1 MKIYIKEHKNHAG
14 KWIYAGYKSAWEQLG
29 YDVEY
34 YSDLHDIKEENYQLM
49 AIDADVN
56 FSNISKLEKAD
67 KVYLYVQPNRFP
79 PPWGSHP
86 NFVSLCHPSVID
98 EIIKMDNVHKWAFG
112 IITDFHDKWGDV
124 NEIPLAFDSVNY
136 APVENENYQF
146 DVCFVGGWAN
156 NGFNEKRKIMIQH
169 LSPFKD
175 SGLKCGFF
183 INRGISH
190 AEENLILSNSKLAI
204 NIHDAYQR
212 TLGLDTNER
221 TFKSL
226 GLTGLLVSDTISQ
239 IENLFP
245 EMPMYD
251 SPDEMM
257 NLVKKYI
264 DMAPQD
270 VIDLKVANRKK
281 ILDDHTYKNRV
292 QELLSL

>member
-1 MKIYIKEHKNHAG
+1 MKIYIKEHKSHAG

-79 PPWGSHP
+79 LPWGSHP
-86 NFVSLCHPSVID
+86 NFVSLCHPRVID

-112 IITDFHDKWGDV
+112 IITDFHDRWGDV
-124 NEIPLAFDSVNY
+124 KEVPLAFDSVNY

-169 LSPFKD
+169 LSLFKD

-226 GLTGLLVSDTISQ
+226 GLTGLLISDTINQ

-270 VIDLKVANRKK
+270 MIDLKVTNRKK

-292 QELLSL
+292 QEFLSL

>member
-79 PPWGSHP
+79 LPWGSHP
-86 NFVSLCHPSVID
+86 NFVSLCHPNVID

-270 VIDLKVANRKK
+270 VVDLKLANRKK

>member
-79 PPWGSHP
+79 LPWGSHP
-86 NFVSLCHPSVID
+86 NFVSLCHPNVID